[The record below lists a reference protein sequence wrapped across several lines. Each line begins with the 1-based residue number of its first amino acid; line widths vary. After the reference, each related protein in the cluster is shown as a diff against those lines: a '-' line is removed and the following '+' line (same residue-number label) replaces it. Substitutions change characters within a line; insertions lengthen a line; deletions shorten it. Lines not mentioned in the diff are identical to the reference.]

1 MVLDQACLLNNS
13 DLFLSHFDHVH
24 AIVDTYIYIRR
35 VYIILY
41 VSRFYLQ
48 YFLFVSNI
56 IIVFSQIYYIE
67 QKNETIKFA
76 VKLVVSY
83 FASMYGVFWLSTYN
97 ILGVTYRSIN

>member
-1 MVLDQACLLNNS
+1 M
-13 DLFLSHFDHVH
+13 
-24 AIVDTYIYIRR
+24 
-35 VYIILY
+35 YIILY

-83 FASMYGVFWLSTYN
+83 FASMYGVFWFSTYS